1 MANFFVGLFLL
12 LVLLFFWSL
21 TFWRI
26 VLWFALG
33 SFWVY
38 AFGYALSLMFND
50 SSATP
55 YVWGA
60 ILGVPL
66 YCVGTFFW
74 WISREPEPRSGIYDS
89 GYYPLHRL

>member
-1 MANFFVGLFLL
+1 MTNFIIGLFLL

-26 VLWFALG
+26 VLWLTLG

-66 YCVGTFFW
+66 CIVLAP
-74 WISREPEPRSGIYDS
+74 SSG
-89 GYYPLHRL
+89 GYVCLLTVKEMTI

>member
-1 MANFFVGLFLL
+1 MANFFVGLFILL
-12 LVLLFFWSL
+12 ALLFFWSL

-26 VLWFALG
+26 VLWFTLG
-33 SFWVY
+33 SCWVY

-74 WISREPEPRSGIYDS
+74 WILREPEPRSGIYDS
-89 GYYPLHRL
+89 GHYPLHRL

>member
-1 MANFFVGLFLL
+1 MANFVVGLFLL

-66 YCVGTFFW
+66 YCVGSLFYSTFEFCGE
-74 WISREPEPRSGIYDS
+74 SRDSQWGPHYPRY
-89 GYYPLHRL
+89 RR

>member
-1 MANFFVGLFLL
+1 MANFLIGLFML
-12 LVLLFFWSL
+12 LVLLFFWSR
-21 TFWRI
+21 TFWLI
-26 VLWFALG
+26 VAWFAGMFL
-33 SFWVY
+33 WVS
-38 AFGYALSLMFND
+38 AFGYALSLMFSD

-74 WISREPEPRSGIYDS
+74 WIFREPEPRSGIYDS

>member
-1 MANFFVGLFLL
+1 MTNFVAGLFLL

-26 VLWFALG
+26 VLWLALG

-38 AFGYALSLMFND
+38 AFGYALSLMFSD

-66 YCVGTFFW
+66 YCVVTFFW
-74 WISREPEPRSGIYDS
+74 WLCM
-89 GYYPLHRL
+89 PLNSERNDDWLGHWY